1 MGGRQLRDLFG
12 FLDVLAMPTG
22 EDYLLG
28 IQATF
33 RKYHRAHVEKI
44 IVERRDQSLQW
55 LFRGGKIV
63 IWSWDWKR
71 IDRKVDD
78 KKWFLYEQEIT
89 VADYS

>member
-1 MGGRQLRDLFG
+1 LTLEECVNLGWEASRVEITAMGGRQLRDLFG

-44 IVERRDQSLQW
+44 IVERRDQSL
-55 LFRGGKIV
+55 
-63 IWSWDWKR
+63 
-71 IDRKVDD
+71 
-78 KKWFLYEQEIT
+78 
-89 VADYS
+89 